1 MVHRVSGADPDRV
14 RSALRAAA
22 GYGAYFRL
30 RLAPETGLGGWR
42 PVADLYADR
51 DGSLAELIA
60 RAGQRLGTAQA
71 RVAASILQ
79 QGFAA
84 RLWSVVLGTVLA
96 GGVLPVL
103 DPAELRLRSTP
114 DSLTELL
121 LSRPYGELVPP
132 VVEPAELAA
141 RIHGLVVEQHLHRLS
156 SAIRAGV
163 PLSARILTGNT
174 ASALVGTLR
183 VLTLAGADL
192 PAASAVAGHLLAH
205 PDLRG
210 AGTADLA
217 SVPPSFARTSCCLYY
232 RVPGGGL
239 CGDCVLLGARLRPR
253 SRGASPPGPAEH

>member
-1 MVHRVSGADPDRV
+1 MEVVHRVTVADPSRV
-14 RSALRAAA
+14 RSALQAAA
-22 GYGAYFRL
+22 EYGDYFRL
-30 RLAPETGLGGWR
+30 RVMPETGLGGWR

-51 DGSLAELIA
+51 DGSLAALIA

-79 QGFAA
+79 QGYAA
-84 RLWSVVLGTVLA
+84 RLWSIVLGAALA
-96 GGVLPVL
+96 GGVLPAL

-121 LSRPYGELVPP
+121 LPWPRGELVQQA
-132 VVEPAELAA
+132 VEPATLAG
-141 RIHGLVVEQHLHRLS
+141 RIHGLVIEQHLRRLAG
-156 SAIRAGV
+156 AIRGSV
-163 PLSARILTGNT
+163 PLSARILMGNT

-192 PAASAVAGHLLAH
+192 PATRAVAGHLLAH

-210 AGTADLA
+210 AGTADLTSA
-217 SVPPSFARTSCCLYY
+217 PPSFARASCCLYY

-239 CGDCVLLGARLRPR
+239 CGDCVLLRVRPR
-253 SRGASPPGPAEH
+253 PGGPSRH

>member
-1 MVHRVSGADPDRV
+1 VSGADPDRV
-14 RSALRAAA
+14 RSALQAAA

-30 RLAPETGLGGWR
+30 RLTPETGLGGSR

-84 RLWSVVLGTVLA
+84 RLWSIVLGAVLA

-103 DPAELRLRSTP
+103 DPAELRLRSSP

-121 LSRPYGELVPP
+121 SGPSGELVPP
-132 VVEPAELAA
+132 AVEPAALAA
-141 RIHGLVVEQHLHRLS
+141 RIHGLVVEQHLRRLS
-156 SAIRAGV
+156 SAIRASV

-183 VLTLAGADL
+183 VLSLAGADL

-217 SVPPSFARTSCCLYY
+217 SVPPSFARSSCCLYY

-253 SRGASPPGPAEH
+253 PRGASPPGPTEH